1 MKKFVRRIFLPLLV
15 AAVLLFGA
23 RFLLL
28 GHFKLPTTSDEGNAH
43 ALVSLTYY
51 GLRLPG
57 ENLWGFHR
65 LGFRVPARGELI
77 VYKPLGEKEAKA
89 GICEALPG
97 DTLWAVPDEKKI
109 LPTRTSSEAQAFVI
123 PTKKFLV
130 STSPGTYAL
139 IPHEELVGKVIYL
152 FNPNLLSYEK

>member
-1 MKKFVRRIFLPLLV
+1 MKKFVRRIILPLLV

-28 GHFKLPTTSDEGNAH
+28 GHFKLPATSEEGNAH

-57 ENLWGFHR
+57 ESIWGFHR
-65 LGFRVPARGELI
+65 LGFRVPSRGEWI
-77 VYKPLGEKEAKA
+77 VYRPLGEKETKA
-89 GICEALPG
+89 GICEAIPG
-97 DTLWAVPDEKKI
+97 DTLWAVPEGKKF
-109 LPTRTSSEAQAFVI
+109 LPTRTTSDAQAFVI
-123 PTKKFLV
+123 PAKKFLV
-130 STSPGTYAL
+130 STSPGNYVL
-139 IPHEELVGKVIYL
+139 IPHEELVGKVVYL